1 MPVFGLVLWVTIFVI
16 GFIIGLIVL
25 IYIGLKGFR
34 KINKEVNAEF
44 QNRCK
49 WCGAYFESELEVH
62 KPCPSKPSL
71 QKRLSFFRQGVGIR
85 SKAEKKIME
94 KIKEQKKQY
103 QAKKEQEEKEMLKP
117 GKMPKDWKPEEPDN

>member
-62 KPCPSKPSL
+62 KPCPLKKPFWRSL
-71 QKRLSFFRQGVGIR
+71 MYAVGKRSEAERKEEEKF
-85 SKAEKKIME
+85 KAESE
-94 KIKEQKKQY
+94 KFK
-103 QAKKEQEEKEMLKP
+103 AKKEQEEKEMRKP

>member
-1 MPVFGLVLWVTIFVI
+1 VPVFGLVAWVTLFVI

-25 IYIGLKGFR
+25 IYVGLKGFR
-34 KINKEVNAEF
+34 KINKEVNADF
-44 QNRCK
+44 QNRCD

-94 KIKEQKKQY
+94 KIKEQEKQ
-103 QAKKEQEEKEMLKP
+103 EQEMRKT
-117 GKMPKDWKPEEPDN
+117 GTMPKNWKPEEPDN